1 MAHIETFDEFDAI
14 DETSVAGQLKPFQFR
29 EDKTEKGTLEW
40 LNDFFNAS
48 LKAAQPRFE
57 VYRRYL
63 DYFKNIQWK
72 SSAPRD
78 YNRDTM
84 DSGKR
89 NPRMSINYFHE
100 TVEAKISQRGRNRI
114 AIAVLPN
121 NNEQSDI
128 NNAQLYKM
136 LLDHRAKEL
145 DIDGLNQDFDRIMFL
160 FGHAFMHVYWDQ
172 NSGPIHPGFK
182 KVQDNVSGP
191 EEKARIEKLLAKK
204 GLSELHIGD
213 VEMCPL
219 GPDKVFPELGK
230 KSLKKCDYVDI
241 IEWKP
246 LEEVKADYPKLAAE
260 IESGAS
266 IRGLDSLDFK
276 DNKLWENFVL
286 VHTFYHVPT
295 KYFPK
300 GCKIVWVAGA
310 ILIDEEFP
318 YEHKMLPLVE
328 DKDIRVYDEFWGR
341 SYLGNIEQLQRM
353 NNNIQ
358 SAIARNEGIGSAPK
372 WVVPKGSTKISGLNN
387 EFTVVEYTGAQPPRL
402 EANNGTHP
410 RTLEIM
416 DRNEKKIYNI
426 ATIYDISRGVVPT
439 GVTANSALRFL
450 DEQETQRD
458 SIGVMN
464 RKTRVLKLYW
474 FMKSLMRQYY
484 RADDERTIKIIG
496 ADNEY
501 MIRSMK
507 DVNTEADYD
516 VKLQNV
522 SALPD
527 TKTGKISTIID
538 LNTASQTDPIFSREE
553 IIQMLDLGMDDTF
566 KNAATVAVNAAKTAV
581 DMLLRGEKIPEPKV
595 SDNFIVHYGIFVR
608 TVQSFTFRDTVS
620 GEIQKAFEQYIL
632 TLEYLMYERAKKNF
646 KFLQELLTL
655 DMYPIYFEPEMP
667 VFMLQQQM
675 MGVPAQP
682 QPVVANA
689 PVQTEK
695 VENIPTNIKEE

>member
-1 MAHIETFDEFDAI
+1 MAYIETFDEFEAI
-14 DETSVAGQLKPFQFR
+14 DETSVASELKPFQFR
-29 EDKTEKGTLEW
+29 EDKSDKGTLEW

-63 DYFKNIQWK
+63 NYFKNIQWK
-72 SSAPRD
+72 ASAPRD
-78 YNRDTM
+78 YNRDSI

-89 NPRMSINYFHE
+89 NPKMSINYFHE
-100 TVEAKISQRGRNRI
+100 TVEAKVSQRGRNRI

-121 NNEQSDI
+121 NSEQSDI

-136 LLDHRAKEL
+136 LLDHRGREI
-145 DIDGLNQDFDRIMFL
+145 DIDGLNQDFDRIMFI
-160 FGHAFMHVYWDQ
+160 FGHAFMHIYWDM
-172 NSGPIHPGFK
+172 NEGPLHPRFK
-182 KVQDNVSGP
+182 MVKDNTINE
-191 EEKARIEKLLAKK
+191 EEKKKIEKLLEKK
-204 GLSELHIGD
+204 GLSELKVGD
-213 VEMCPL
+213 VKMCPI

-230 KSLKKCDYVDI
+230 RSLDTCDYVNI

-246 LEEVKADYPKLAAE
+246 LEEVKAEYPKQAAE
-260 IESGAS
+260 IEDGAGVKGTDG
-266 IRGLDSLDFK
+266 IDFK
-276 DNKLWENFVL
+276 EYRQWENYVL
-286 VHTFYHVPT
+286 VHTFYHRPT

-310 ILIDEEFP
+310 ILVNEDFP
-318 YEHKMLPLVE
+318 YEHKKLPLVE

-358 SAIARNEGIGSAPK
+358 SAVARNEGVGSMPK
-372 WVVPKGSTKISGLNN
+372 WLVQKGSTKISGLNN
-387 EFTVVEYTGAQPPRL
+387 EFTIVEYTGAIEPRL
-402 EANNGTHP
+402 VPNNATHP

-450 DEQETQRD
+450 DEQESQRD

-464 RKTRVLKLYW
+464 RKTRILKEYW

-496 ADNEY
+496 VDNEY

-538 LNTASQTDPIFSREE
+538 LNTASQTDPIFRREE
-553 IIQMLDLGMDDTF
+553 IIQMLDLGMDETF
-566 KNAATVAVNAAKTAV
+566 KNEATVAVNAAKTAV
-581 DMLLRGEKIPEPKV
+581 DMLLRGEQIPEPKV

-608 TVQSFTFRDTVS
+608 TMQSFTFRDTVS
-620 GEIQKAFEQYIL
+620 KEIQLAFEQYIM
-632 TLEYLMYERAKKNF
+632 TLEYLMFERAKKNF

-655 DMYPIYFEPEMP
+655 DMYPIYFKPEIP
-667 VFMLQQQM
+667 VFQLQQM
-675 MGVPAQP
+675 MMAPPAAP
-682 QPVVANA
+682 AATNP

-695 VENIPTNIKEE
+695 MKNMPTQNKEE